1 MLLYPQKTKLLV
13 LFNLLNMNIFF
24 KKKLFAG
31 FVLLGILFCTSYKGG
46 ITEASTGAP
55 FEGTQGCQDCHSGGN
70 YPVDIAISLKDK
82 EGVAVSKFRGNTEY
96 TLEVKLT
103 GGNPSYYGFQMVPVD
118 KDNKAAGTFGTL
130 GTDVRK
136 ATYSG
141 RSYIVQSAP
150 RKDGIFTSKWTSPSN
165 AVDSVIFY
173 TSGLAANGNNGS
185 NGDKG
190 VSKKIVIQKDLTSG
204 TNEVEK
210 EEALLSNVISNTINF
225 KTDVSNVKIYD
236 LEGRSHA
243 IGNSYEVDHLKNGI
257 YILHYTQEE
266 VARVKKVLV
275 QN

>member
-1 MLLYPQKTKLLV
+1 
-13 LFNLLNMNIFF
+13 MNIFF

-55 FEGTQGCQDCHSGGN
+55 FEGTQGCQDCHSGGTFPLN
-70 YPVDIAISLKDK
+70 IEISLLDKDS
-82 EGVAVSKFRGNTEY
+82 VAVSKFRSNTEY

-103 GGNPSYYGFQMVPVD
+103 GGNPSYYGFQLVPVD

-130 GTDVRK
+130 GANVRK
-136 ATYSG
+136 STYSN
-141 RSYIVQSAP
+141 RSYIVQSTP

-165 AVDSVIFY
+165 TIDSVVFY
-173 TSGLAANGNNGS
+173 ISGLAANGNNGS

-190 VSKKIVIQKDLTSG
+190 ISKRISFQKDLASN
-204 TNEVEK
+204 TNEIES

-225 KTDVSNVKIYD
+225 KSNVSNVKIYD

-243 IGNSYEVDHLKNGI
+243 IDNSYNVDHLKNGI

-266 VARVKKVLV
+266 KARVKKVLV